1 MYEERVP
8 ALSGHGQY
16 RLCKPYQ
23 HLQVDASK
31 WIKMTS
37 EQRQHQ
43 VKKFESAALRPVQSI
58 IRDSTSVLHQRSSTI
73 CICFS

>member
-1 MYEERVP
+1 MHEESVL
-8 ALSGHGQY
+8 ALSGHDQY

-43 VKKFESAALRPVQSI
+43 VKKFESTVLPPVQSTI
-58 IRDSTSVLHQRSSTI
+58 KDSKSVLASKI
-73 CICFS
+73 FYK